1 VDIVVFGATGMMGS
15 RIVAEAASRG
25 HTVTAVSR
33 SGQAPQGLNGQ
44 VTPAVGDAR
53 DPARV
58 AELVKGADV
67 VAAALVGPR
76 DGTDPREPFVRLY
89 SDFLSGIR
97 DAGAPRT
104 VIVGGAGTLLVAPG
118 TRLVDLPDFPD
129 AFKPEALAHGA
140 VLDALRAGTNL
151 PTWTYISPAP
161 EVGPGERTGAFR
173 LGVGDEILPDAGRI
187 SAEDY
192 AIAFVDE
199 LESGAHPRRR
209 LSVAQV
215 AAQTVAQKA

>member
-1 VDIVVFGATGMMGS
+1 MDIVVFGATGMMGS

-33 SGQAPQGLNGQ
+33 SGQLPEGAGGQ
-44 VTPAVGDAR
+44 VTPAAGDAR

-58 AELVKGADV
+58 AELVQGADV

-76 DGTDPREPFVRLY
+76 DGTDPREPFLQLY
-89 SDFLSGIR
+89 TDFLAGVR
-97 DAGAPRT
+97 DGGAPRT

-118 TRLVDLPDFPD
+118 ARLVDLPGFPD
-129 AFKPEALAHGA
+129 AYKPEALAHGA
-140 VLDALRAGTNL
+140 LLDTLRAGTAL

-161 EVGPGERTGAFR
+161 EVGPGERTGSFR
-173 LGVGDEILPDAGRI
+173 LGVGDEILPGAGRI

-199 LESGAHPRRR
+199 LETGAYPRHR
-209 LSVAQV
+209 LSVAQ
-215 AAQTVAQKA
+215 AIAQTV

>member
-15 RIVAEAASRG
+15 RIAAEAASRG
-25 HTVTAVSR
+25 HKVTAVSR
-33 SGQAPQGLNGQ
+33 SGRAPEGVDGQ
-44 VTPAVGDAR
+44 VASVVGDAR

-58 AELVKGADV
+58 AELVKGADA

-76 DGTDPREPFVRLY
+76 DGTDPREPFVQLY
-89 SDFLSGIR
+89 TGFLSGVR
-97 DAGAPRT
+97 DGGAPRT

-129 AFKPEALAHGA
+129 AYKPEALAHGA
-140 VLDALRAGTNL
+140 VLDTLRADRTL

-161 EVGPGERTGAFR
+161 EVGPGERTGGFR
-173 LGVGDEILPDAGRI
+173 LGVGDEILPHASRI

-192 AIAFVDE
+192 AIAFVNE
-199 LESGAHPRRR
+199 LESGAHPRQR
-209 LSVAQV
+209 LSVAQAV
-215 AAQTVAQKA
+215 AQTA